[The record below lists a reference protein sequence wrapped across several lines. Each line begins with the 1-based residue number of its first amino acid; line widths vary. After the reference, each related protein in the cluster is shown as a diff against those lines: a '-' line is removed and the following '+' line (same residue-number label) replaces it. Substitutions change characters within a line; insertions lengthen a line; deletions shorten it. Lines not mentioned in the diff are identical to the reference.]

1 MSNGVS
7 QFFKAVRLAIVA
19 DVPPELQACEACRET
34 NCTQE
39 RYAACRNRQKGE
51 KQEKAHRQTDAA

>member
-19 DVPPELQACEACRET
+19 DVPPELQACEACREAE
-34 NCTQE
+34 CTQE
-39 RYAACRNRQKGE
+39 RYTACRSRQKGE
-51 KQEKAHRQTDAA
+51 KQEKTHRQAAVA